1 MKKSIFI
8 ILALA
13 LCLSLPF
20 GQSVSAADLG
30 TYSWTGD
37 WSTNWGDMVLT
48 QTGSKVTG
56 TYTHDQGKITGPISG
71 NTLTGTWSE
80 EPSYSPPNDAGDVEF
95 TMSEDGKSFTG
106 QWRYGSDGAWGIWE
120 GGTRITEVISATPPK
135 DYGNASSWAV
145 SELDK
150 AAEFGLI
157 PTILHGAD
165 MTKPITREEFAA
177 LGVKLYE
184 QATGT
189 SATAASPNPFTDTT
203 NREIL
208 KAFKLGITTGTSSTT
223 FSPNVLINRE
233 QCAAM
238 LFRTIKAIHPG
249 GDYSIAG
256 IPDFPD
262 QKSISAYAA
271 DATKYMSKLN
281 IVKGDANG
289 YFMPKS
295 TTSAQ
300 TAAGYG
306 MATREAAIL
315 MSIRTYDKVD
325 EIKESK
331 APVTEPTPPP
341 TEQTAASV
349 EWLVGFWGYSTSNG
363 DVHMEIMYE
372 FKADG
377 SFYKVASTMSGGS
390 RIATEYKG
398 KYSISGNNLTLSN
411 QLKST
416 GPASS
421 RFDKIWYITMDSYD
435 TKDVPA
441 AGTVYPISRT
451 DDGMLNLDGNSYTRG
466 R

>member
-1 MKKSIFI
+1 MKRVFLIA
-8 ILALA
+8 ILVLA
-13 LCLSLPF
+13 LCLGTGLPF
-20 GQSVSAADLG
+20 GQTVAAADLG
-30 TYSWTGD
+30 NYSWTGD
-37 WSTNWGDMVLT
+37 WSTNWGDMTLT

-56 TYTHDQGKITGPISG
+56 TYTHDQGKISGTVSG

-80 EPSYSPPNDAGDVEF
+80 DPSYSPPSDAGEVEF
-95 TMSEDGKSFTG
+95 VMSEDGKSFTG
-106 QWRYGSDGAWGIWE
+106 KWRYGSEGSWGVWE
-120 GGTRITEVISATPPK
+120 GGTRITEVISAEPPK

-145 SELDK
+145 TELDK
-150 AAEFGLI
+150 AAEYGLI
-157 PTILHGAD
+157 PTILHGTD

-189 SATAASPNPFTDTT
+189 SATAASPNPFNDT
-203 NREIL
+203 NNIEIL
-208 KAFKLGITTGTSSTT
+208 KAFKLGVTTGTSSTT

-238 LFRTIKAIHPG
+238 LFRTIKAIHPDG
-249 GDYSIAG
+249 NYSIAG
-256 IPDFPD
+256 IADFPD
-262 QKSISAYAA
+262 QKNISSYAVE
-271 DATKYMSKLN
+271 ATKYMSKLS
-281 IVKGDANG
+281 IVKGDSNG
-289 YFMPKS
+289 YFMPKA

-306 MATREAAIL
+306 MATREAAVL

-331 APVTEPTPPP
+331 APTT
-341 TEQTAASV
+341 TSSV
-349 EWLVGFWGYSTSNG
+349 EWLIGSWGYSTSNG
-363 DVHMEIMYE
+363 DVNMEIMYE

-377 SFYKVASTMSGGS
+377 TFYKVASTMSGGA
-390 RIATEYKG
+390 RTATDYKG
-398 KYSISGNNLTLSN
+398 KYRISGDKLILSD
-411 QLKST
+411 QLKGT

-435 TKDVPA
+435 TKDVSA
-441 AGTVYPISRT
+441 ADVEYSITKT
-451 DDGMLNLDGNSYTRG
+451 DDGMLNLDNTVYTRG